1 MVQEDLLEHILG
13 AEQEALKQAE
23 YIKKSIGY
31 EVKIETEYKDLEKI
45 KYDLEKNKIKIVK
58 IEYKENIELSI
69 EIAEDKINLLENLDL
84 KTEISTKKYVEI

>member
-1 MVQEDLLEHILG
+1 MRKCHNV
-13 AEQEALKQAE
+13 
-23 YIKKSIGY
+23 
-31 EVKIETEYKDLEKI
+31 
-45 KYDLEKNKIKIVK
+45 VK